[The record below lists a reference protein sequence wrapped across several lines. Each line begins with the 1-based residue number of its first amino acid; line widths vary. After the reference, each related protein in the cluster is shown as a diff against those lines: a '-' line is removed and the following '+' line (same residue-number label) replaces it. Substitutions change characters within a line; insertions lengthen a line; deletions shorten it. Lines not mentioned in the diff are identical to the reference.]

1 VIVVTM
7 NLSSVTSVLVPIAFE
22 SPLEAAPDTAL
33 SIDFEP
39 GEHVTVT
46 KSAARALQVAA
57 SIVGEGT
64 VHLVHAT
71 PGLGGMSRY
80 GGMQGAWLSMTAAA
94 ELDKAA
100 HEYATRV
107 LGGVAQGLCP
117 KANVEAH
124 AGPGKPSD
132 VILNVAKRVKP
143 DLIVLAASDHGRM
156 RRALSSTADRVI
168 HEAHTMVLVVPPH
181 PE

>member
-1 VIVVTM
+1 M
-7 NLSSVTSVLVPIAFE
+7 NPLSSAETALVPIAFE
-22 SPLEAAPDTAL
+22 SPLQAPPDNAL
-33 SIDFEP
+33 AVDFEP
-39 GEHVTVT
+39 GEHVTIT

-57 SIVGEGT
+57 DVVGEGV

-71 PGLGGMSRY
+71 PGFGGMSRY
-80 GGMQGAWLSMTAAA
+80 GGMQGAWLSVTAAA

-100 HEYATRV
+100 HEYAERV
-107 LGGVAQGLCP
+107 LLGLAKGLCP
-117 KANVEAH
+117 RAQVQAH

-132 VILNVAKRVKP
+132 VILNVASRVKP
-143 DLIVLAASDHGRM
+143 DLIVLSASDHGRM